1 MEKQYRLED
10 FKKIAE
16 GDSFRGRDIDLMY
29 FSISKEEDFPKAIRK
44 RVNSMIRDT
53 IFKYEKS
60 HRCSLDVHQLELD
73 IRLLVSMANAEH
85 KPEST
90 IDITLTSCE
99 TDNKEILIY
108 DEFVVGSDN
117 PIYMVFKKYF
127 MERLGRILFR

>member
-60 HRCSLDVHQLELD
+60 HR
-73 IRLLVSMANAEH
+73 
-85 KPEST
+85 
-90 IDITLTSCE
+90 
-99 TDNKEILIY
+99 
-108 DEFVVGSDN
+108 
-117 PIYMVFKKYF
+117 
-127 MERLGRILFR
+127 